1 MKVAMERLQAT
12 SRIDKRIW
20 WLMLGRVGFATLLL
34 GAAISLQFRHL
45 TIFPLESTL
54 ALYRTASLF
63 YLISIVY
70 VFLLRTVE
78 REQFHIYIQSLCDVG
93 LVSILV
99 YLTGGSRSV
108 YSAFYPMIIIYSVL
122 FLGRGGGMT
131 AASACSIVYGLLVDF
146 EYYAWIQPPTAFL
159 LQDLPLT
166 PGEALTRSFV
176 HILSFFVIALLASF
190 VVEQEKKV
198 RLLLAEKQTAFDQ
211 LDVLHR
217 SIIESVDAGIFT
229 TDLIGRIK
237 SFNRAAEE
245 ITGYVFAELLNRPL
259 RDVFPAIAA
268 VVEKEDDQ
276 RPSTDREKGTH
287 LAFERKDG
295 ERLVLGCVLSPLRD
309 GRGDRIGSIVIFH
322 DLTATK
328 KMEAEYEKNRR
339 LAFVGEMAAVLAHE
353 IRNPL
358 ASISGSIQVLKKDLR
373 LNAADERLMSII
385 LRGKD
390 QIENFMKDFL
400 LLARPSP
407 GTMEPIELRSLVSDV
422 VEAIQYVSDWHE
434 GIGIELT
441 GDDVRISAN
450 RAEIRQLIWNLLMN
464 AVQSIPEKG
473 VIDVSLHRSVDPEGV
488 TLEIRDT
495 GAGMGKEVL
504 QKVFEPF
511 YTTRERGTGLG
522 LAIVRRIVE
531 NHGGRI
537 RLESERGRGT
547 SIAVWLSSCPEK
559 RAITADAVGEV
570 GG

>member
-1 MKVAMERLQAT
+1 MDRLQVN

-20 WLMLGRVGFATLLL
+20 WLMLSRVGFATLLL
-34 GAAISLQFRHL
+34 AVAVSLQFRQL
-45 TIFPLESTL
+45 ALFPLESTL

-63 YLISIVY
+63 YLVSIVY
-70 VFLLRTVE
+70 VFLLKVVE
-78 REQFHIYIQSLCDVG
+78 RQDVHIYIQSLCDVG
-93 LVSILV
+93 LVSALV

-122 FLGRGGGMT
+122 FLGRRGGMT
-131 AASACSIVYGLLVDF
+131 AASACSIVYGLLVAI
-146 EYYAWIQPPTAFL
+146 EYHEWIEPPTAFL
-159 LQDLPLT
+159 LQDLTLT

-190 VVEQEKKV
+190 VVEQEKRV

-211 LDVLHR
+211 LDVLYR

-229 TDLIGRIK
+229 TDLLGRIK

-268 VVEKEDDQ
+268 AAEEGGQQFLPRDK
-276 RPSTDREKGTH
+276 EKGTD
-287 LAFERKDG
+287 LTFVRKDG
-295 ERLVLGCVLSPLRD
+295 ERLVLGCVWSPLRD
-309 GRGDRIGSIVIFH
+309 ARGERIGSIVVFH

-328 KMEAEYEKNRR
+328 RMEAEYEKNRR

-407 GTMEPIELRSLVSDV
+407 GTIERIELRNLISDV
-422 VEAIQYVSDWHE
+422 VEAIQYTADWHE
-434 GIGIELT
+434 GIRITLS
-441 GDDVRISAN
+441 GDDVAISAN
-450 RAEIRQLIWNLLMN
+450 RAELRQLIWNLLMN

-473 VIDVSLHRSVDPEGV
+473 TVEVSLKRTADPEGAA
-488 TLEIRDT
+488 LDIRDS
-495 GAGMGKEVL
+495 GSGMRKEVL

-531 NHGGRI
+531 NQGGRI
-537 RLESERGRGT
+537 QLESEPGQGT
-547 SIAVWLSSCPEK
+547 AAAVWLSASPRK
-559 RAITADAVGEV
+559 GSITAHAVSEV
-570 GG
+570 EG

>member
-1 MKVAMERLQAT
+1 MDRLQVK

-20 WLMLGRVGFATLLL
+20 WLMLSRVGFATLLL
-34 GAAISLQFRHL
+34 AVAVSLQFRQL
-45 TIFPLESTL
+45 ALFPLESTL

-63 YLISIVY
+63 YLVSIVY
-70 VFLLRTVE
+70 VFLLKVVE
-78 REQFHIYIQSLCDVG
+78 RQDVHIYIQSLCDVG
-93 LVSILV
+93 LVSALV

-122 FLGRGGGMT
+122 FLGRRGGMT
-131 AASACSIVYGLLVDF
+131 AASACSIVYGLLVAI
-146 EYYAWIQPPTAFL
+146 EYHEWIEPPTAFL
-159 LQDLPLT
+159 LQDLTLT

-190 VVEQEKKV
+190 VVEQEKRV

-211 LDVLHR
+211 LDVLYR

-229 TDLIGRIK
+229 TDLLGRIK

-268 VVEKEDDQ
+268 AAEEGGQQFLPRDK
-276 RPSTDREKGTH
+276 EKGTD
-287 LAFERKDG
+287 LTFVRKDG
-295 ERLVLGCVLSPLRD
+295 KRLVLGCVWSPLRD
-309 GRGDRIGSIVIFH
+309 ARGERIGSIVVFH
-322 DLTATK
+322 DLTASK
-328 KMEAEYEKNRR
+328 RMEAEYEKNRR

-407 GTMEPIELRSLVSDV
+407 GTIERIELRNLISDV
-422 VEAIQYVSDWHE
+422 VEAIQYTADWHE
-434 GIGIELT
+434 GIRIALS
-441 GDDVRISAN
+441 GDDVAISAN
-450 RAEIRQLIWNLLMN
+450 RAELRQLIWNLLMN

-473 VIDVSLHRSVDPEGV
+473 TVEVSLKRTADPVGAA
-488 TLEIRDT
+488 LDIRDT
-495 GAGMGKEVL
+495 GSGMRKEVL

-531 NHGGRI
+531 NQGGRI
-537 RLESERGRGT
+537 QLESEPGQGT
-547 SIAVWLSSCPEK
+547 VVAVWLSTSPRKES
-559 RAITADAVGEV
+559 ITAHAVSEV
-570 GG
+570 EG